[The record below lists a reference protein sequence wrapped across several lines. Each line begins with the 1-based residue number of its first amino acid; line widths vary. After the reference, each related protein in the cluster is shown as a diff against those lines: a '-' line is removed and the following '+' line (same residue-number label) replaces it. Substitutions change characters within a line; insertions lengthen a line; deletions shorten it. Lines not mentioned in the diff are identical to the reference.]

1 MARTSFKNVEGTIGD
16 FANLVILDV
25 DMKGIT
31 TLAAFCKQIANQ
43 MLELLEHSHYSGVN
57 VLRDLSRYHG
67 SAQIAPVVFTAALDL
82 ENDNLLSERV
92 RRVLVQ

>member
-1 MARTSFKNVEGTIGD
+1 ATKDHSFRLNIPTFWREPVLKNVEGTIGD

-25 DMKGIT
+25 DMKGTT
-31 TLAAFCKQIANQ
+31 TLAAFCKQISNQ

-67 SAQIAPVVFTAALDL
+67 SAQIAPVVFTAALD
-82 ENDNLLSERV
+82 
-92 RRVLVQ
+92 